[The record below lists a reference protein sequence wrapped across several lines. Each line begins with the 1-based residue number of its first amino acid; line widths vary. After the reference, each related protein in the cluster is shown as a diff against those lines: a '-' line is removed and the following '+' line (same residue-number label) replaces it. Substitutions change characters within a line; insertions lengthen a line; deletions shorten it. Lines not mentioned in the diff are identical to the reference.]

1 MERPRSIQERVAAA
15 HAALPRYARARSCAG
30 IARTTY
36 AAGAA
41 PALQMRYVEHLVP
54 PGESRK
60 QIAERV
66 TELAL
71 NDFLESMEDPGML
84 AKRRAG
90 LPLTLSDVLRSA
102 LDTVDTIALAPLSNG
117 QPISAALCNSVFN
130 SRTINSTPLLP
141 WVTAEERARA
151 DALCVVST
159 FGMQQVLAPWM
170 AYSCVHM
177 VGAQMRISYRAPTL
191 GIHTFRPRIGEL
203 RQVASMGERPGV
215 FDMHWTLRLIEDRM
229 RLPARLLPISRSC
242 WNRVYTTY
250 MPCPF
255 GVDLQRFDRNC
266 PAVEKGRRV
275 FDGSIIKDADLG
287 KVRILFFKTGS
298 AICVGARKP
307 SEMVR
312 AMNKYGGQMHA
323 SRRTRPADEED
334 AAPDDDLD

>member
-1 MERPRSIQERVAAA
+1 M
-15 HAALPRYARARSCAG
+15 HYA
-30 IARTTY
+30 
-36 AAGAA
+36 
-41 PALQMRYVEHLVP
+41 EHLVP
-54 PGESRK
+54 PNESRK

-66 TELAL
+66 TKLAL
-71 NDFLESMEDPGML
+71 DDFLESMEDSGML

-102 LDTVDTIALAPLSNG
+102 LDTVDTIALAPLSDG

-130 SRTINSTPLLP
+130 SRTINSYPLLP
-141 WVTAEERARA
+141 WVSEADRKRA
-151 DALCVVST
+151 DALCMVST

-170 AYSCVHM
+170 GFSSINM

-191 GIHTFRPRIGEL
+191 GIHTIRPRICEL

-215 FDMHWTLRLIEDRM
+215 FLMHWTLRLIEYLM
-229 RLPARLLPISRSC
+229 RLPERLLPVSRSC

-255 GVDLQRFDRNC
+255 GVDLQRFNRNC

-307 SEMVR
+307 DEMVR

-323 SRRTRPADEED
+323 SRRTRAVGPRGEED
-334 AAPDDDLD
+334 EDASRDEVVDIG